1 MANTLLH
8 KQLQKG
14 LLILLFGSLLFF
26 INFDQSAFA
35 NSANDSVEDYFNSKN
50 QSDKQTEEKD
60 TTRQQEEKES
70 PTSKE
75 LVGITFVDVLKTIFA
90 LIFVVALL
98 YFLLKWIQKK
108 SRSYQSTKLLENLGG
123 TQLGGNKSVQ
133 LVRVGQKIL
142 VVGVGEN
149 IQLLSEISDEKE
161 VEEMIQKYSERFEQP
176 GQQDVFGK
184 FITKLKEWNNP
195 KKQEP
200 TKFKH
205 LFNQQLK
212 EMSKRRKELYDDI
225 EKKGPNNR

>member
-1 MANTLLH
+1 VLLH

-14 LLILLFGSLLFF
+14 LFILLIGSLLFF
-26 INFDQSAFA
+26 LNLDQSAFA
-35 NSANDSVEDYFNSKN
+35 NSANDSVEDYFKN
-50 QSDKQTEEKD
+50 KDQSDKQTEEKD
-60 TTRQQEEKES
+60 TNQQQEKENS
-70 PTSKE
+70 SKE
-75 LVGITFVDVLKTIFA
+75 QVGITFVDVLKTIFA

-142 VVGVGEN
+142 VVGVGDN
-149 IQLLSEISDEKE
+149 IQLLSEINDEKE

-184 FITKLKEWNNP
+184 FMTKIKEWNNP

-225 EKKGPNNR
+225 EKKGPNDR

>member
-1 MANTLLH
+1 MLLH

-14 LLILLFGSLLFF
+14 LFILLIGSLLFF
-26 INFDQSAFA
+26 LNLDQSAFA
-35 NSANDSVEDYFNSKN
+35 NSANDSVEDYFKN
-50 QSDKQTEEKD
+50 KDQSDKQTEEKD
-60 TTRQQEEKES
+60 TNQQQEKENS
-70 PTSKE
+70 SKE
-75 LVGITFVDVLKTIFA
+75 QVGITFVDVLKTIFA

-142 VVGVGEN
+142 VVGVGDN
-149 IQLLSEISDEKE
+149 IQLLSEINDEKE

-184 FITKLKEWNNP
+184 FMTKIKEWNNP

-225 EKKGPNNR
+225 EKKGPNDR